1 MSTKKLKTAL
11 FMSEMAEKSAGS
23 NFLMAQQ
30 RLSDQE
36 AKLWQMEKYK
46 HDYTVLAGVYS
57 GVTTDASS
65 LKIARR
71 FLKQLDEVVSR
82 QTSTVSAHVE
92 DLERYRQTWL
102 HSRSYNKAIGT
113 LISKR
118 AAEEELERVKKHQ
131 RVLDDFFASHDK

>member
-11 FMSEMAEKSAGS
+11 FISEIAEKSAGS
-23 NFLMAQQ
+23 SFLLAQQ

-36 AKLWQMEKYK
+36 AKLRQMEKYK
-46 HDYTVLAGVYS
+46 HDYMVLAGVYG
-57 GVTTDASS
+57 GVTTDANS

-71 FLKQLDEVVSR
+71 FLEQLDEVVSR
-82 QTSTVSAHVE
+82 QTVTVSAHEE

-102 HSRSYNKAIGT
+102 HSRSYNKAIDT
-113 LISKR
+113 LISTR

-131 RVLDDFFASHDK
+131 RVLDDFFASHDN

>member
-1 MSTKKLKTAL
+1 MSTKKLKVAL
-11 FMSEMAEKSAGS
+11 FISKMAEKSAGS

-36 AKLWQMEKYK
+36 AKLRQMEKYK
-46 HDYTVLAGVYS
+46 QDYMILAGVYS

-71 FLKQLDEVVSR
+71 FLKQLDEVVS
-82 QTSTVSAHVE
+82 QQAITVTNHVE
-92 DLERYRQTWL
+92 DLARHRQAWL
-102 HSRSYNKAIGT
+102 RSRSHKKAIDT

-118 AAEEELERVKKHQ
+118 AAEEELERVKKDQ
-131 RVLDDFFASHDK
+131 RVLDDIFASRDN

>member
-11 FMSEMAEKSAGS
+11 FISEMAEKSAGS
-23 NFLMAQQ
+23 NFLIAQQ

-36 AKLWQMEKYK
+36 AKLGQMEKYK
-46 HDYTVLAGVYS
+46 HDYMVLAGVYS
-57 GVTTDASS
+57 GVTTDANS

-71 FLKQLDEVVSR
+71 FLEQLDEVVSR
-82 QTSTVSAHVE
+82 QTVTVSAHEE

-102 HSRSYNKAIGT
+102 HSRSYNKAIDT
-113 LISKR
+113 LISTR

-131 RVLDDFFASHDK
+131 RVLDDFFASHDN